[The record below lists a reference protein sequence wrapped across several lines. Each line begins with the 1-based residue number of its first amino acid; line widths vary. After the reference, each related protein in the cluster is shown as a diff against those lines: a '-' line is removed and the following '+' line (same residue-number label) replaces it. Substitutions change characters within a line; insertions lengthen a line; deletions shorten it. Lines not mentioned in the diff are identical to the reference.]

1 MPPSLLGESPL
12 WHPSEQ
18 VLYWCD
24 IPGHKLNRFDPAT
37 GAHREW
43 AFDTDVAC
51 CAPLIDGGLLL
62 ALRDG
67 LVRFD
72 PANGHVQ
79 GRSPRRPTTRRTNAS
94 TTARPTRR
102 AASGSAR
109 STSRAIRRALRC
121 TASARAGSARW
132 PSDITVS
139 NGLAWSPDAR
149 TMYWADTKAH
159 RIDALDFD
167 VSDGSL
173 SRRRVFAQFP
183 VKTADQPLASY
194 GGRPDG
200 AAVDAEGGYWVAM
213 FEGARLLRLAPD
225 GAAHARSAAAGAL
238 PDHAL
243 LRRARPEDAVHHHL
257 AREAAGR
264 RTRARAAGRLCTAAA
279 RRCAGLPANFAHDL
293 IEIEAV
299 MSNTRYT
306 QYASLKDRVVFI
318 SGGSSGIGAE
328 LVRAFAAQ
336 GAKVAFCGTRPD
348 GGKRADRRVVAAGH
362 AAALVRRRATCATCV
377 AYQALLARAAAEL
390 GPVRVLVN
398 NAGRDDRHKMEDVTP
413 EFWDD
418 RLALNLKHYFFA
430 IQAVAPGM
438 EKAGGGSVINMGSV
452 SWMRGRP
459 NLVGYTTAKAGILGL
474 TRTLARE
481 LGPRNIRVNAL
492 VPGAIVTER
501 QTTLHRD
508 PVADQQFLDA
518 QCLKI
523 RLDSGHVA
531 RATLFLAADDS
542 DGMTGQ
548 HVLVDAGIA
557 QQSVVT

>member
-1 MPPSLLGESPL
+1 MNYTLYRTL
-12 WHPSEQ
+12 SE
-18 VLYWCD
+18 
-24 IPGHKLNRFDPAT
+24 
-37 GAHREW
+37 
-43 AFDTDVAC
+43 
-51 CAPLIDGGLLL
+51 
-62 ALRDG
+62 
-67 LVRFD
+67 
-72 PANGHVQ
+72 
-79 GRSPRRPTTRRTNAS
+79 
-94 TTARPTRR
+94 
-102 AASGSAR
+102 
-109 STSRAIRRALRC
+109 
-121 TASARAGSARW
+121 
-132 PSDITVS
+132 
-139 NGLAWSPDAR
+139 
-149 TMYWADTKAH
+149 
-159 RIDALDFD
+159 
-167 VSDGSL
+167 
-173 SRRRVFAQFP
+173 RV
-183 VKTADQPLASY
+183 
-194 GGRPDG
+194 
-200 AAVDAEGGYWVAM
+200 
-213 FEGARLLRLAPD
+213 
-225 GAAHARSAAAGAL
+225 
-238 PDHAL
+238 
-243 LRRARPEDAVHHHL
+243 
-257 AREAAGR
+257 
-264 RTRARAAGRLCTAAA
+264 
-279 RRCAGLPANFAHDL
+279 
-293 IEIEAV
+293 I
-299 MSNTRYT
+299 
-306 QYASLKDRVVFI
+306 FI

-336 GAKVAFCGTRPD
+336 GAKVAFCGTKPE
-348 GGKRADRRVVAAGH
+348 GGKALIDEVIAAGH
-362 AAALVRRRATCATCV
+362 LAPWYGACDVRDVV
-377 AYQALLARAAAEL
+377 AYQALLARVVNEL
-390 GPVRVLVN
+390 GPVRVLIN

-492 VPGAIVTER
+492 VPGAIVTDR
-501 QTTLHRD
+501 QTALHRD